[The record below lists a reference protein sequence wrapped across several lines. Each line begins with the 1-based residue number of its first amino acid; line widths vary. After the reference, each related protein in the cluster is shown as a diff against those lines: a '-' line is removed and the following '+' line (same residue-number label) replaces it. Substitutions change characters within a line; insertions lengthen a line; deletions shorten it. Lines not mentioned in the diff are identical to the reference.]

1 VSFQPLNISELP
13 IRTSRLELRDLVVED
28 FESIHRYAS
37 DPQVTRYLAWGPNTE
52 AETRSFLLRAQAH
65 AVLRPRRDFEL
76 GVIDRVSGELIGG
89 CGLHSR
95 REPSRE
101 YETGYCLRRD
111 WWGKGVGSETVRALV
126 DFGFRKIGAHR
137 IYAQVSPGNDA
148 SARIL
153 ERLGFRLEGH
163 LRRDEFVRQEW
174 HDTLLYAVL
183 EEEWR
188 SHPPT
193 LA

>member
-1 VSFQPLNISELP
+1 MTDHRSVSELP
-13 IRTSRLELRDLVVED
+13 IRTTRLELRDLVAED
-28 FESIHRYAS
+28 FAAIHRYAS
-37 DPQVTRYLAWGPNTE
+37 DPEVTRYLAWGPNTE
-52 AETRSFLLRAQAH
+52 AETHAFLLRALAH
-65 AVLRPRRDFEL
+65 AVSRPRRDFEL
-76 GVIDRVSGELIGG
+76 GVIDRASGELIGG

-95 REPSRE
+95 REASRE

-126 DFGFRKIGAHR
+126 DFGFQNLRAHR

-148 SARIL
+148 SSRIL

-163 LRRDEFVRQEW
+163 LRRDEFARQEW

-188 SHPPT
+188 SHSPT
-193 LA
+193 HA

>member
-1 VSFQPLNISELP
+1 MSKLP
-13 IRTSRLELRDLVVED
+13 IRTARLELRDLVAED
-28 FESIHRYAS
+28 FAAVHRYAS
-37 DPQVTRYLAWGPNTE
+37 DPQVTRYLAWEPNTE
-52 AETRSFLLRAQAH
+52 AETRAFLLRAQAH
-65 AVLRPRRDFEL
+65 ALLRPRRDFEL

-95 REPSRE
+95 REASRE
-101 YETGYCLRRD
+101 YETGYCFRRD

-126 DFGFRKIGAHR
+126 DFGFKNLRAHR

-153 ERLGFRLEGH
+153 ERLGFRLESH
-163 LRRDEFVRQEW
+163 LRRDEFVREEW

-183 EEEWR
+183 DEEWQR
-188 SHPPT
+188 
-193 LA
+193 